1 MNTCKATLRVLIA
14 HRIYILVY
22 LIGIGVMML
31 ALGGSELSGNRPVGD
46 TYTPGKADV
55 AVIDRDANRGGV
67 ADAMRAYLAVDN
79 DLTDLDDDPE
89 TLQQA
94 VASNWVDLIVIIP
107 DGYAD
112 GLVASVSSEGGK
124 TPEVETVTSYTSGL
138 GAMASM
144 DVSGFLS
151 LTRTA
156 LIGGNVTVDPAQLA
170 ARFGGTGAGA
180 SAQPNAIPDGMPR
193 SFTLDGSDLDE
204 FAESGGITPD
214 QLPEG
219 TLKNL
224 AMDDLKAATKRAVD
238 TARDKAENHA
248 IAVDHSAADA
258 STSTTERTPDRAA
271 DGFGGLME
279 VVLYPLFLAMTVC
292 TSLVLGVFNAG
303 ETRRRLYASPQRSST
318 MSLQRM
324 ATLCGFALVVV
335 AGYFAIVLAMMAAA
349 GVDPSSLAPTGVA
362 MTVTSTCVY
371 ALMTVACGFLLGE
384 CGFNDIMANGF
395 ANVFGLVILF
405 TSGVTFPLDLM
416 PAPMIA
422 IGRMLP
428 GWWYC
433 ASIDDALGIGS
444 ASASGVDAI
453 GWGLSIGIVA
463 LFAVAFVCIG
473 LAVGRVRRLRPAS
486 FASTTTQLTEA

>member
-31 ALGGSELSGNRPVGD
+31 ALGGSALSGSRPVGD

-79 DLTDLDDDPE
+79 ELTDLDDDPE

-112 GLVASVSSEGGK
+112 GLVASVSSWASGTSEGK

-170 ARFGGTGAGA
+170 ERFGADATGSAGA
-180 SAQPNAIPDGMPR
+180 QSDGF
-193 SFTLDGSDLDE
+193 ST
-204 FAESGGITPD
+204 D
-214 QLPEG
+214 QLPAG
-219 TLKNL
+219 TLANL
-224 AMDDLKAATKRAVD
+224 TLDDLKSATKQAVGA
-238 TARDKAENHA
+238 ARDKDANHA
-248 IAVDHSAADA
+248 IAVDHSDADPA
-258 STSTTERTPDRAA
+258 SSASTPDRAA
-271 DGFGGLME
+271 DGFGGLMK

-292 TSLVLGVFNAG
+292 TSLVLGVFNTG

-335 AGYFAIVLAMMAAA
+335 AGYLAIVLAMMAAA
-349 GVDPSSLAPTGVA
+349 GVDPSSLDLAGVA

-384 CGFNDIMANGF
+384 CGFNEIMANGF

-405 TSGVTFPLDLM
+405 TSGVTFPLDMM
-416 PAPMIA
+416 PAPMVA
-422 IGRMLP
+422 LGRMLP

-444 ASASGVDAI
+444 ASASGADVIA
-453 GWGLSIGIVA
+453 WGIATGIVA
-463 LFAVAFVCIG
+463 LFAVALVCVG
-473 LAVGRVRRLRPAS
+473 LAAGRARRLRPAS
-486 FASTTTQLTEA
+486 FVSPTTQLTEA

>member
-14 HRIYILVY
+14 HRIYILIY

-31 ALGGSELSGNRPVGD
+31 ALGGSALSGSRPVGD
-46 TYTPGKADV
+46 TYTPGRADV

-79 DLTDLDDDPE
+79 ELTDLNDDPE

-94 VASNWVDLIVIIP
+94 VASNWVDLIVIVP

-112 GLVASVSSEGGK
+112 GLVASVASGGDA
-124 TPEVETVTSYTSGL
+124 PQVETVTSYTSGV

-144 DVSGFLS
+144 DAGGFLS

-170 ARFGGTGAGA
+170 ERFGADATGSAGA
-180 SAQPNAIPDGMPR
+180 QSDGF
-193 SFTLDGSDLDE
+193 ST
-204 FAESGGITPD
+204 D
-214 QLPEG
+214 QLPAG
-219 TLKNL
+219 TLANL
-224 AMDDLKAATKRAVD
+224 TLDDLKSATKQAVGA
-238 TARDKAENHA
+238 ARDKAANHA
-248 IAVDHSAADA
+248 IAVDHSDADPA
-258 STSTTERTPDRAA
+258 SSASASDRAA
-271 DGFGGLME
+271 DGFGGLMK

-318 MSLQRM
+318 MGMQRM
-324 ATLCGFALVVV
+324 ATLCAFALVVV
-335 AGYFAIVLAMMAAA
+335 AGYLAITLAMMAVT
-349 GVDPSSLAPTGVA
+349 GVDPSSLDPAGVA
-362 MTVTSTCVY
+362 MTVTSTCMY

-384 CGFNDIMANGF
+384 CGFNEIMANGF

-405 TSGVTFPLDLM
+405 TSGATFPLDMM
-416 PAPMIA
+416 PAPMVA
-422 IGRMLP
+422 LGRMLP

-444 ASASGVDAI
+444 ASSSGADVIA
-453 GWGLSIGIVA
+453 WGIAAAIVA
-463 LFAVAFVCIG
+463 LFAVALVCVG
-473 LAVGRVRRLRPAS
+473 LAAGRARRLRPAS
-486 FASTTTQLTEA
+486 FASTTTQLTEN